1 MKYNCVEQT
10 IDYKHNDL
18 VIRLWID
25 ITFQECETNKVLETL
40 NKTDNKDDNT
50 IELTKMLTY
59 ILSLVNFVFILMIH
73 ISLVFFSTD
82 EITRSIS

>member
-40 NKTDNKDDNT
+40 NKITEVEPLKIIDELSVSILHINAIQVISPTGIGVVAYTTDFKDD
-50 IELTKMLTY
+50 
-59 ILSLVNFVFILMIH
+59 VH
-73 ISLVFFSTD
+73 G
-82 EITRSIS
+82 